1 MSGNSPGKAVIDPFG
16 EPLTVDTL
24 PPADTTRWV
33 PRRKAQVVC
42 AIRGGLISRQEACD
56 RYGISDEELF
66 SWEKLL
72 DDHGLRAL
80 HITKTQ
86 RYRQAATSEDEAVRL
101 RKLRQAAFQ
110 EDQICS
116 DRFKTLTNSPT

>member
-1 MSGNSPGKAVIDPFG
+1 MSGDSPGRAVIDPFA

-33 PRRKAQVVC
+33 PRRKARVVC

-56 RYGISDEELF
+56 RYDISDAELC

-72 DDHGLRAL
+72 NGHGLMAL
-80 HITKTQ
+80 RVTSTQ
-86 RYRQAATSEDEAVRL
+86 CYRQAATSTGEDAQGSRL
-101 RKLRQAAFQ
+101 
-110 EDQICS
+110 
-116 DRFKTLTNSPT
+116 P

>member
-1 MSGNSPGKAVIDPFG
+1 MSGNSPSRTVIDPYG

-24 PPADTTRWV
+24 PSTGTVRWV

-42 AIRGGLISRQEACD
+42 AVRGGVISRQEACD

-66 SWEKLL
+66 SWENLL

-80 HITKTQ
+80 HVTKMQ
-86 RYRQAATSEDEAVRL
+86 RYRQAANSVDEDAPSST
-101 RKLRQAAFQ
+101 AG
-110 EDQICS
+110 
-116 DRFKTLTNSPT
+116 

>member
-1 MSGNSPGKAVIDPFG
+1 MSGNSPSRAAIDPFG

-24 PPADTTRWV
+24 PPADTVRWV

-56 RYGISDEELF
+56 RYGISDAELF

-80 HITKTQ
+80 RVTRTQ
-86 RYRQAATSEDEAVRL
+86 RYRQAATSTGEDAQGSRP
-101 RKLRQAAFQ
+101 A
-110 EDQICS
+110 
-116 DRFKTLTNSPT
+116 